1 MKRTLSTLTAG
12 VVVLALGATLSFA
25 GATQVQTGSTP
36 ASPAPAKS
44 ATATKSTSGTT
55 ASSTAAKP
63 AGSSATSSTA
73 SKSTSGSAKSSA
85 TLVDLNSAS
94 KEELMKLPGI
104 GDKISDKIIAGRPWA
119 NKSQLVSKGVMNQ
132 GAYDKV
138 SKMVIAKQPAKAAP
152 AAPATSK

>member
-44 ATATKSTSGTT
+44 ATAT
-55 ASSTAAKP
+55 
-63 AGSSATSSTA
+63 
-73 SKSTSGSAKSSA
+73 KSTSGSAKSSA